1 MDCASQTDSY
11 LEFEFRFHSVDIY
24 EPARSCIYRNRLSFS
39 FQGKVILDKG
49 KAFGKKGS
57 ELQHPSYDDITA
69 DSKSLLYSGLSLTA
83 LHTLVQGLQPFKFSV
98 PVGDQVLITL
108 MTK

>member
-11 LEFEFRFHSVDIY
+11 LEFEFRFHSVDRY

-49 KAFGKKGS
+49 KAFGKKGVNCKTLHMMIS
-57 ELQHPSYDDITA
+57 QQTQ
-69 DSKSLLYSGLSLTA
+69 SLYFIVDC
-83 LHTLVQGLQPFKFSV
+83 H
-98 PVGDQVLITL
+98 
-108 MTK
+108 